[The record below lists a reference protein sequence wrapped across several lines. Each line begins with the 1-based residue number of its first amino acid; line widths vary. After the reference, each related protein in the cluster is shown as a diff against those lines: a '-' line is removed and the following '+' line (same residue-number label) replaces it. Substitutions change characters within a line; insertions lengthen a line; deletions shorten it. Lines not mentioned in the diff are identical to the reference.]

1 MADTVKLPQGVEVS
15 QLNEKFKVAQ
25 TEYSAAH
32 KRAVKLDAVDRGRL
46 WDAVRAKFPAYQIL
60 PDTNHV
66 SYVKNNIL
74 ASVYT
79 VGKSASLIP
88 TSSADKEIVGQLN
101 IALDAIWAELNVAT
115 YQMQAGE
122 RAALLNYGVT
132 QVGWNNNIVRGSGD
146 AFHKGEAKL
155 KNINPLRFMR
165 DPFAVDLDT
174 ASFCVIWDYYHASVL
189 KSTPIY
195 KEAFTEYINEG
206 GSNSSSDSTTVNLTD
221 HVSPTASNKKDYYAV
236 MTYWVRDNDN
246 KIHEIHLLNNKTP
259 LYVKQDIKPSTFP
272 FAELYCNLPAD
283 DLIGTSEPAKIFQNS
298 LAYNIMS
305 SLILTSEYKNQRPPR
320 FVSGQSGINVATFT
334 KHGNDADR
342 TFVVQGD
349 ASKAVHYHSFP
360 TATQQ
365 ATSEMAL
372 LANDVQTVSG
382 VDGRYTGRDTGSVLT
397 TGGINSMLDQV
408 TMIDAPKVI
417 NYESYSKR
425 LTQLIISNY
434 ITHSAIKRKYFVKN
448 PRTLAWKTEE
458 VDFPNISNDTVFSY
472 ELMISSELPKNKSR
486 IEAVANHLMEMQM
499 QYQGA
504 GIEVELI
511 TPEEWLMMQD
521 LPMRE
526 YMQERMGI
534 QRTQNWTSLVA
545 QAVTEYAALT
555 SNGVDPEEAISVT
568 ADTMARQS
576 KPDGAGDKAPQ
587 EQLQQMQQGG
597 LTGMV

>member
-1 MADTVKLPQGVEVS
+1 MADKVKLPNGFDVE
-15 QLNEKFKVAQ
+15 QLSDKFNVARV
-25 TEYSAAH
+25 EYSAAH
-32 KRAVKLDAVDRGRL
+32 KRAVKLDAVDRGKL

-66 SYVKNNIL
+66 AYVKNNIL

-79 VGKSASLIP
+79 VGKSASLVP
-88 TSSADKEIVGQLN
+88 TSNADKEIVGQLN
-101 IALDAIWAELNVAT
+101 IALEAIWQELNVAK
-115 YQMQAGE
+115 YQMAAGE
-122 RAALLNYGVT
+122 RAALLNYGIT

-146 AFHKGEAKL
+146 AFHKGAAKL

-174 ASFCVIWDYYHASVL
+174 ASFCVIWDYYHASVI
-189 KSTPIY
+189 KSTAIY
-195 KEAFTEYINEG
+195 KAAFTEYLESG
-206 GSNSSSDSTTVNLTD
+206 GGNTSMDSMPVNLTD
-221 HVSPTASNKKDYYAV
+221 HVSPTAANKKDYYAI
-236 MTYWVRDNDN
+236 MTYWVRDNN
-246 KIHEIHLLNNKTP
+246 NNIHEIHLLNNKIP
-259 LYVKQDIKPSTFP
+259 LYVKENIKPSIFP
-272 FAELYCNLPAD
+272 FAELYCNVPAD
-283 DLIGTSEPAKIFQNS
+283 DLIGTSEPARIFQNS

-305 SLILTSEYKNQRPPR
+305 SIILTSEYKNQRPPR

-365 ATSEMAL
+365 AMSEMAIL
-372 LANDVQTVSG
+372 SSDVQTISG

-417 NYESYSKR
+417 NYEDYSKR

-434 ITHSAIKRKYFVKN
+434 IEHSAIKRKYFVKN
-448 PRTLAWKTEE
+448 PRTLAWRTVE
-458 VDFPNISNDTVFSY
+458 VDFPNISADTVFGY
-472 ELMISSELPKNKSR
+472 EIMINSELPKNKAR
-486 IEAVANHLMEMQM
+486 IEATANHLMEMQM

-504 GIEVELI
+504 GIDVELI
-511 TPEEWLMMQD
+511 TPDEWLMMQD
-521 LPMRE
+521 LPMKE

-534 QRTQNWTSLVA
+534 QRTQNWTTLVA
-545 QAVTEYAALT
+545 QAVTEYAELVK
-555 SNGVDPEEAISVT
+555 NGVQPEEAIAVT
-568 ADTMARQS
+568 ADTMAKQS
-576 KPDGAGDKAPQ
+576 RPDGSGDRAAQ
-587 EQLQQMQQGG
+587 EQMQQLQQGG
-597 LTGMV
+597 LTGMM